1 LPLYHRI
8 DYSITVF
15 DQEVIEMSRFYT
27 FAYAVGFRPWEKAGE
42 AGADQLR
49 SLLATA
55 ENGGPS
61 HGVAVD
67 IGCGTGAHT
76 IELARRG
83 WQAIGVDNQPK
94 AIRLAREHAQA
105 EQSTANF
112 QEADVTALAD
122 AHLPQGVRLFLDIG
136 CFHELS
142 DEDRRATAE
151 GVTAL
156 AAPDATLLL
165 LAFQPGK
172 RGPLPRGA
180 DQDEVERA
188 FDGWTTVDTVP
199 AVTDG
204 MPAPLRKAA
213 PTWYRMRRN

>member
-1 LPLYHRI
+1 
-8 DYSITVF
+8 
-15 DQEVIEMSRFYT
+15 
-27 FAYAVGFRPWEKAGE
+27 
-42 AGADQLR
+42 
-49 SLLATA
+49 
-55 ENGGPS
+55 
-61 HGVAVD
+61 
-67 IGCGTGAHT
+67 
-76 IELARRG
+76 
-83 WQAIGVDNQPK
+83 
-94 AIRLAREHAQA
+94 
-105 EQSTANF
+105 
-112 QEADVTALAD
+112 
-122 AHLPQGVRLFLDIG
+122 
-136 CFHELS
+136 
-142 DEDRRATAE
+142 
-151 GVTAL
+151 VTAL